1 MRRMLPLALLIA
13 STSLSMG
20 CAMCCSPYDYAFGYY
35 GGAWQRDDLCNG
47 RVGSI
52 YAPAGSQVYV
62 PKKKAAPDKP
72 ADGMTPS
79 PGTYHEDKVKPD
91 LDANYAPEQL
101 RSVKRTRP
109 ATPAKTYLPEN
120 D

>member
-1 MRRMLPLALLIA
+1 MRRLLPLALLIA

-20 CAMCCSPYDYAFGYY
+20 CAICCSPYDYAFGYY
-35 GGAWQRDDLCNG
+35 GGAWRRDALCTG
-47 RVGSI
+47 RVGSVF
-52 YAPAGSQVYV
+52 APAGTQVYV
-62 PKKKAAPDKP
+62 PKQKSEGELPAEGKSPTPEAYPKEKP
-72 ADGMTPS
+72 
-79 PGTYHEDKVKPD
+79 KPD
-91 LDANYAPEQL
+91 LDAGYAPGQL